1 MPEIS
6 PRLAA
11 LVFAAGVFSLDL
23 ATKTLI
29 RARVSAWDTYVVI
42 PGLLNIVRA
51 ENRGIAFGLF
61 SDGGGEWRSLVLI
74 AVSAAVLAFVAS
86 LLWQP
91 GPQRS
96 AVRVAL
102 ALVLGGACGNLYD
115 RVVHGAVTDF
125 IDAHLGRYHW
135 PAFNVADSAI
145 TIGAFLLLATLW
157 RNPHPPEKR

>member
-11 LVFAAGVFSLDL
+11 FVFAAGVFSLDL

-29 RARVSAWDTYVVI
+29 RAWVSPWDTHVVI
-42 PGLLNIVRA
+42 PGFLNIVRA

-102 ALVLGGACGNLYD
+102 ALVLGGASGNLYD

-125 IDAHLGRYHW
+125 IDVHLGRYHW

-145 TIGAFLLLATLW
+145 TIGALLLLATLW

>member
-1 MPEIS
+1 LPEIS

-11 LVFAAGVFSLDL
+11 FVFAAGLFSLDL

-29 RARVSAWDTYVVI
+29 RARVSPWDTYVVI

-61 SDGGGEWRSLVLI
+61 SDAGGEWRSLVLI
-74 AVSAAVLAFVAS
+74 VVSAAVLAFVAS

-115 RVVHGAVTDF
+115 RLVHGAVTDF
-125 IDAHLGRYHW
+125 IDVHLGRYHW

-145 TIGAFLLLATLW
+145 TIGAGLLLATLW
-157 RNPHPPEKR
+157 RAPHPPEKR

>member
-1 MPEIS
+1 MREVS

-29 RARVSAWDTYVVI
+29 RARVGFWDTYVVI
-42 PGLLNIVRA
+42 PGFFNIVRV
-51 ENRGIAFGLF
+51 ENRGIAFGLL
-61 SDGGGEWRSLVLI
+61 SNGGGEWRTLALI

-91 GPQRS
+91 HRHGS
-96 AVRVAL
+96 LVRAAL
-102 ALVLGGACGNLYD
+102 ALVLGGAAGNLYD

-125 IDAHLGRYHW
+125 IDLHVGRYHW

-145 TIGAFLLLATLW
+145 TLGAALLLADLW
-157 RNPHPPEKR
+157 RGRRKETSS

>member
-29 RARVSAWDTYVVI
+29 RARVSLWDTYVVL
-42 PGLLNIVRA
+42 PGLLNIVHT

-86 LLWQP
+86 LLWQR
-91 GPQRS
+91 GPQPG

-115 RVVHGAVTDF
+115 RLVHGAVTDF
-125 IDAHLGRYHW
+125 IDVHLGRYHW

-145 TIGAFLLLATLW
+145 TIGAVLLLVTLW
-157 RNPHPPEKR
+157 RTPHPPEKR

>member
-1 MPEIS
+1 MREIS

-29 RARVSAWDTYVVI
+29 RARVGFWDTYVVI

-61 SDGGGEWRSLVLI
+61 SDGGGEWRSLALI
-74 AVSAAVLAFVAS
+74 AVSAAILAFVAS

-91 GPQRS
+91 GRQGGL
-96 AVRVAL
+96 VRAAL
-102 ALVLGGACGNLYD
+102 ALVLGGAAGNLYD
-115 RVVHGAVTDF
+115 RILHGAVTDF
-125 IDAHLGRYHW
+125 IDLHLGRYHW

-145 TIGAFLLLATLW
+145 TIGAALLLADLW
-157 RNPHPPEKR
+157 RGRRREAQS

>member
-11 LVFAAGVFSLDL
+11 LVFAAGVLSLDL
-23 ATKTLI
+23 ATKTLV
-29 RARVSAWDTYVVI
+29 RARVSPWDTYVVL
-42 PGLLNIVRA
+42 PGLLNIVRT

-61 SDGGGEWRSLVLI
+61 SDGGGEWRSMVLI

-86 LLWQP
+86 LLWQR
-91 GPQRS
+91 GPQPG

-115 RVVHGAVTDF
+115 RLVHGAVTDF
-125 IDAHLGRYHW
+125 IDVHLGRYHW
-135 PAFNVADSAI
+135 PAFNIADSAI
-145 TIGAFLLLATLW
+145 TIGAILLLVTLW
-157 RNPHPPEKR
+157 RTPHPPEKR